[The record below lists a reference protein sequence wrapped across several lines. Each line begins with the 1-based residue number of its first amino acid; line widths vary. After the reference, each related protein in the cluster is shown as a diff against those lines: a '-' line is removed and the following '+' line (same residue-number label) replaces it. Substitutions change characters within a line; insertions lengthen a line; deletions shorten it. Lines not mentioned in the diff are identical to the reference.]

1 MQKRGGRFVHAAFR
15 ARMCRWLSAKRW
27 RQESNGRRKS
37 LEESVGKL
45 TERWLEKRH
54 KTVLKLGRDFENL
67 SPEARHRL
75 LALKK
80 LRYTAEFFHSL
91 YQKKRENAYL
101 RALAQLQKSL
111 GHMND
116 IVTAEHLLERLTAAR
131 EDQSISDNLPIAV
144 GIVAG
149 WHAHKRRSQLAR
161 ILCL

>member
-1 MQKRGGRFVHAAFR
+1 
-15 ARMCRWLSAKRW
+15 
-27 RQESNGRRKS
+27 
-37 LEESVGKL
+37 
-45 TERWLEKRH
+45 LEKRH